1 MAITALQAAAS
12 GMKALDTKL
21 DVLANNLANINTYGF
36 QRSRTN
42 FEDLLY
48 QVKREPGVLNSEDK
62 PIPHGILVGVGVA
75 VAGTQLNFEQ
85 GTIDNTHRPLDMV
98 IEGNGFFQVR
108 TIYNGEP
115 RIAYTRAGNFTRN
128 RDGDLVLGNSEGS
141 LLEPNISLPTDNA
154 IAPQVT
160 LDGRVQFVAPGD
172 TTPTDA
178 GQIQLAQFV
187 NPEGLLQIGKNLFLE
202 TEASGT
208 PIVGNPQ
215 ENGFGHIRGGALELS
230 NVEPVRELIEL
241 IKTQRGFELNSQS
254 IQSADESLQVV
265 TNLRRF

>member
-36 QRSRTN
+36 KRSRTN

-48 QVKREPGVLNSEDK
+48 QAKREPGVLNADDK
-62 PIPHGILVGVGVA
+62 PVPHGIIVGVGVA
-75 VAGTQLNFEQ
+75 VAGTQLNFER
-85 GTIDNTHRPLDMV
+85 GTLDQTHNDLDMA
-98 IEGNGFFQVR
+98 IEGEGFFQVQ
-108 TIYNGEP
+108 TIFEGEP
-115 RIAYTRAGNFTRN
+115 IIAYTRAGNFTRN

-141 LLEPNISLPTDNA
+141 LLEPNINIPADA
-154 IAPQVT
+154 IDIEVSA
-160 LDGRVQFVAPGD
+160 DGRVQYTAPGD
-172 TTPTDA
+172 TDPSDA
-178 GQIQLAQFV
+178 GQIELAQFV
-187 NPEGLLQIGKNLFLE
+187 NPEGLKQIGKNLYKANA
-202 TEASGT
+202 ASGT
-208 PIVGNPQ
+208 PITGQ
-215 ENGFGHIRGGALELS
+215 AQQDGLGAIRGGFLEMS

-241 IKTQRGFELNSQS
+241 IRTQRGFELNSQS